1 MHEPARRGGF
11 ALVEAFSVKP
21 EAVTAG
27 VLDEVIIARRFNR
40 SVPVVITPP
49 FAGDAFR
56 TLGARNLISHAA
68 PAKTPRRPV
77 GNERHDFSRL
87 GPRQQQK
94 RARVFLGGLCSGG
107 YFEFR
112 EI

>member
-27 VLDEVIIARRFNR
+27 VLDEVIIARRF
-40 SVPVVITPP
+40 SGPVAVGIAPP
-49 FAGDAFR
+49 FTGYAFR
-56 TLGARNLISHAA
+56 ALGACDLISHAA

-94 RARVFLGGLCSGG
+94 RARVFLGRLCSGG
-107 YFEFR
+107 YFELR